1 MTTETVILVFY
12 LGCACIALRT
22 LWLIHAPVATAL
34 TALLKAAGRYMDST
48 GKRSAEPDVARELDR
63 SARR

>member
-1 MTTETVILVFY
+1 MTVETVLLLFY

-22 LWLIHAPVATAL
+22 LWLIHAPVALAL

-48 GKRSAEPDVARELDR
+48 GKRTAEPDVIAQLEKG
-63 SARR
+63 ARR